1 MAHEPRQITANEN
14 EVHARYYASPLDDAG
29 RLEQYTGA
37 GMSCVWELE
46 VIDFERRAW
55 LEDVLKGDDVEAYLT
70 RALEPVAV

>member
-1 MAHEPRQITANEN
+1 MYWWANEN
-14 EVHARYYASPLDDAG
+14 EVHARVPAPRRSATPASWRP
-29 RLEQYTGA
+29 YTDA

-55 LEDVLKGDDVEAYLT
+55 LEDVLKDDDVEAYLA